1 MAEVALL
8 SDGLRVVAVM
18 GQGAAHLGREAA
30 AARGVFEDAQK
41 MATVQATAM
50 QTLARQLHEVVQA
63 QAGIR
68 NEVGAGLAAVAYV
81 GQAVRGVSVEVG
93 GIVDT
98 LKQVSGAAPRRP
110 WTLRSSARHRCWAL
124 QSG

>member
-1 MAEVALL
+1 MAEAALL

-18 GQGAAHLGREAA
+18 GQGAAHLGREPA
-30 AARGVFEDAQK
+30 AARCVIEDTQK
-41 MATVQATAM
+41 VATVQATAM
-50 QTLARQLHEVVQA
+50 QALARQLHEVVQA
-63 QAGIR
+63 QADIR
-68 NEVGAGLAAVAYV
+68 NEVGAGLAAFAHV
-81 GQAVRGVSVEVG
+81 GQAVHGLSVEVG

-110 WTLRSSARHRCWAL
+110 WTLRSSARHRCWAF